1 MKRLTALLALVGF
14 LFTSAAA
21 IADCG
26 GCPAPDP
33 KDLQPEIQEVK

>member
-26 GCPAPDP
+26 GCPAP
-33 KDLQPEIQEVK
+33 KDLHPEIQEVK